1 MCYKMLM
8 KDITDLNKWRDIPCA
23 RITRL
28 NTIKMSLLSK
38 LVHRFNAIPTKIP
51 ASLFIAINKII
62 PKFIRKGK
70 GTKIPKAVVNKSKCK
85 GPNKHM
91 KRCLTS

>member
-28 NTIKMSLLSK
+28 NTIKMCSFS
-38 LVHRFNAIPTKIP
+38 
-51 ASLFIAINKII
+51 
-62 PKFIRKGK
+62 
-70 GTKIPKAVVNKSKCK
+70 
-85 GPNKHM
+85 PN
-91 KRCLTS
+91 